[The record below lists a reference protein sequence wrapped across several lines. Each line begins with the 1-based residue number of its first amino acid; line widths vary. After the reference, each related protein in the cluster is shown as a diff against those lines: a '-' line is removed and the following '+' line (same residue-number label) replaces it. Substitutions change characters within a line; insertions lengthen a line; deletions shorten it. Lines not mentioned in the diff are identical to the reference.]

1 MKQII
6 LAITVIFT
14 LSITAQ
20 EPTFK
25 KFYNAHKEL
34 SEFSMNLS
42 ASLAG
47 SFLKDEDQKELK
59 ELVEK
64 TSDFKLMVFNNES
77 NSLQKDFKNYLKK
90 NKLKTLARVKGDD
103 ARAEFYFLEKEGY
116 VREIILKASSDEDS
130 LVLFG
135 LQLKVTMEELSEML
149 SSTNFNKISK

>member
-1 MKQII
+1 MKQIF
-6 LAITVIFT
+6 LAIIAVFT
-14 LSITAQ
+14 LNIAAQ

-25 KFYNAHKEL
+25 KFYNAHKDL
-34 SEFSMNLS
+34 SEFSINLS

-47 SFLKDEDQKELK
+47 SFLKAEDQKELK
-59 ELVEK
+59 ALVDK

-77 NSLQKDFKNYLKK
+77 NSLQKDFKRYISK

-116 VREIILKASSDEDS
+116 VREIILKASSNDDS
-130 LVLFG
+130 LVPFG

-149 SSTNFNKISK
+149 SSSNLNTTSK